1 MSPTTLAVPTSGF
14 TSLDLTS
21 ALDADGLYRP
31 TGDEVALGHLHDG
44 GAGATL
50 GHAGPASGPANRL
63 RDLARDPA
71 PRGTARTALEG
82 VLLEHLQRGPCVVT
96 FSGGRDSSAVL
107 ALAAHVA
114 AREGLPAPIAATH
127 DFPGDPEADE
137 REWQHA
143 VLDHLAAAGTPVEHV
158 RVPSAPH
165 FDLLGETA
173 TAGLREHGL
182 LWSAPV
188 HSLTSMWALA
198 RGAAVLT
205 GQGGDE
211 VIAGQRCAPLALLRR
226 RRGRLRANRPA
237 AAVAL
242 APEAVR
248 AGARR
253 RRERDLPAPGWLTP
267 AGLARTRATDR
278 AGERGKPLLFADAL
292 AAHRRDRGFA
302 LGLATSG
309 ALAAAAGAVEAHPL
323 LDARFTAALAAE
335 GHPFGFGNRTSAMVR
350 VFDGLLPHAVLH
362 RSTKARFHTP
372 TFGPAARAFAQRWS
386 GQGLDDGL
394 VDPAALRACWLSEAP
409 WAGTM
414 LALQAAWLH
423 DAGLPRRPVGVA
435 AHHSRTA
442 PGAAPAVPSVAAV
455 A

>member
-1 MSPTTLAVPTSGF
+1 MNPSTRAVPTSGF

-31 TGDEVALGHLHDG
+31 SDDEVALGHLHDG
-44 GAGATL
+44 GTGAEPVDAAQ
-50 GHAGPASGPANRL
+50 HRAGPVSRL
-63 RDLARDPA
+63 RDLTGDPA

-137 REWQHA
+137 REWQRA

-158 RVPSAPH
+158 RVPSAAD

-173 TAGLREHGL
+173 ARGLRAHGL

-188 HSLTSMWALA
+188 HSLTPMWALA
-198 RGAAVLT
+198 GGGTVLT

-211 VIAGQRCAPLALLRR
+211 VIAGQRCAPLALLHR
-226 RRGRLRANRPA
+226 RRGRLRANLPA
-237 AAVAL
+237 AAMAL

-248 AGARR
+248 AAARR
-253 RRERDLPAPGWLTP
+253 RRERDLPSPGWLTP
-267 AGLARTRATDR
+267 AGITRTTAMDR
-278 AGERGKPLLFADAL
+278 VGERGRPLLFADAL

-323 LDARFTAALAAE
+323 LDARFTGALAAE

-350 VFDGLLPHAVLH
+350 LFDGLLPRAVLH
-362 RSTKARFHTP
+362 RSTKARFHAP
-372 TFGPAARAFAQRWS
+372 TFGPESRAFAQRWS
-386 GQGLDDGL
+386 GEGFDDEGGTAL
-394 VDPAALRACWLSEAP
+394 IDPVALRACWLSETP

-423 DAGLPRRPVGVA
+423 DAGLPRRP
-435 AHHSRTA
+435 
-442 PGAAPAVPSVAAV
+442 AVPSVAAV

>member
-1 MSPTTLAVPTSGF
+1 MSPSTRAAATSGF
-14 TSLDLTS
+14 TSLDLTGS
-21 ALDADGLYRP
+21 LDADGLYRP
-31 TGDEVALGHLHDG
+31 TSDEVALGHLHDG
-44 GAGATL
+44 GAGAGL
-50 GHAGPASGPANRL
+50 DGAPQHRPGPVSRL

-114 AREGLPAPIAATH
+114 AREGLPAPVAATH

-137 REWQHA
+137 REWQRA
-143 VLDHLAAAGTPVEHV
+143 VLDHLAASGTPVEHL
-158 RVPSAPH
+158 RVPSATD

-173 TAGLREHGL
+173 ARGLRTRGL
-182 LWSAPV
+182 LWPAPV
-188 HSLTSMWALA
+188 HGLTPMWALA

-226 RRGRLRANRPA
+226 RRGRLRATLPA
-237 AAVAL
+237 AAMAL

-248 AGARR
+248 AAARR
-253 RRERDLPAPGWLTP
+253 RRERELPAPGWLTP
-267 AGLARTRATDR
+267 AGLARATAMDR
-278 AGERGKPLLFADAL
+278 AGERGRPLLFAEAL

-323 LDARFTAALAAE
+323 LDARFTTALAAE
-335 GHPFGFGNRTSAMVR
+335 GHPFGFGNRTSTMVR
-350 VFDGLLPHAVLH
+350 VFDGLLPRAVLH

-372 TFGPAARAFAQRWS
+372 TFGPAARAFARRWS
-386 GQGLDDGL
+386 GQGLDCEVDGAL
-394 VDPAALRACWLSEAP
+394 IDPVALRACWLSETP

-423 DAGLPRRPVGVA
+423 DAGLPRRPVSVGVRGTGA
-435 AHHSRTA
+435 TVPA
-442 PGAAPAVPSVAAV
+442 PVGAAA
-455 A
+455 